1 MTQVA
6 HLAVAT
12 VRGDYIT
19 EREDVRRILV
29 AQGAVGCTQRVL
41 TA

>member
-6 HLAVAT
+6 HLAVVT

-19 EREDVRRILV
+19 ESEDARRILV
-29 AQGAVGCTQRVL
+29 AQ
-41 TA
+41 